1 MLKKILIV
9 VIIIIAIIAGLY
21 SCGKRKIYNTIID
34 TVKNGYFEG
43 VQENVTIGEMMDT
56 LCTHSKWEY
65 TPNTESGLVYVTYTG
80 TMQGQP
86 IVMQFFVTNFA
97 GEMMFRLDSFSLNGE
112 ITSRAD
118 DILRTANQSAEIDM
132 IPYALYKAY
141 RTVKGR

>member
-34 TVKNGYFEG
+34 TVKNGYFE
-43 VQENVTIGEMMDT
+43 EMMDT

-97 GEMMFRLDSFSLNGE
+97 GEIMFRLDSFSLNGE

-118 DILRTANQSAEIDM
+118 DILRTPNQSAEIDM